1 MNALLARW
9 LLAGEWRMHPVRA
22 LVAMGAIALGVALG
36 FAIHLINAAAFNEF
50 TAAVKSVSGVSDLQV
65 RGVQAS
71 FDEALFGQLAQREG
85 VALASPV
92 LEVDAAL
99 PEREGML
106 KILGLDVFRAA
117 AIAPDLVGVPQQGRA
132 FDTLMDDTIFLSPA
146 AMAWLDLKAGD
157 ALTLRSGTADVS
169 LRVAGGLVRAR
180 PGQRI
185 AVMDIAAAQWRFD
198 RLGAL
203 SRIELKLEPGVDR
216 EAFRARLQRD
226 LGAALLVTE
235 TEDQEARSNN
245 MSRAYR
251 VNLTVLAL
259 VALFTGAFL
268 VFSTQALSVIRRRQ
282 QFALLRVLGSSRRQV
297 LSQVLAEGALLGV
310 AGSLLG
316 LLLGYALAALALRA
330 FGGDLG
336 GGYFPGVQP
345 SVRFEPLAALVFFL
359 AGSGIAI
366 LGSAS
371 PAWEAARA
379 RPAPALKAG
388 SEDVALARLAR
399 PWPALACLLLGAA
412 LTRLPPVHGLPIF
425 GYLAVALLLIGG
437 IALMPRFASWVF
449 RAAASLG
456 ARSGAVG
463 TLALAR
469 LANAPNQASIALGG
483 VLSSFAL
490 MVAMAIMVASFRVS
504 VDDWLRHILSAD
516 LYVRSPAAAD
526 AGGLGPEQQR
536 RLAAVPGVLR
546 ADLQRVTQLTLD
558 PAQPGVA
565 LIARPIDPADPGRML
580 PLTGPSADAGTARPV
595 WVSEAMVDLYGYRVG
610 NTVTLPLAGKPQ
622 ALLVAGVWRDY
633 ARQSGAI
640 QMRLSDYQALT
651 GDMTVNDAA
660 LWLAPG
666 ARVADVAA
674 AVRALPFGAA
684 LELAEPGEIRALSLK
699 IFDRSFAITYL
710 LEAVAIIIGLFGVAA
725 TFSAQ
730 TMARAREFGMLRHI
744 GVTRRQVL
752 SMLATE
758 GALLTAAGIAVG
770 FLLGW
775 CISLI
780 LVFIVNPQS
789 FHWTMQL
796 HMPWPTLAT
805 VAAAL
810 LASAAATALVAGR
823 QAVSGDAVRAVR
835 EDW

>member
-310 AGSLLG
+310 A
-316 LLLGYALAALALRA
+316 
-330 FGGDLG
+330 
-336 GGYFPGVQP
+336 
-345 SVRFEPLAALVFFL
+345 
-359 AGSGIAI
+359 
-366 LGSAS
+366 SA
-371 PAWEAARA
+371 
-379 RPAPALKAG
+379 
-388 SEDVALARLAR
+388 
-399 PWPALACLLLGAA
+399 
-412 LTRLPPVHGLPIF
+412 
-425 GYLAVALLLIGG
+425 
-437 IALMPRFASWVF
+437 
-449 RAAASLG
+449 
-456 ARSGAVG
+456 
-463 TLALAR
+463 
-469 LANAPNQASIALGG
+469 
-483 VLSSFAL
+483 
-490 MVAMAIMVASFRVS
+490 
-504 VDDWLRHILSAD
+504 
-516 LYVRSPAAAD
+516 
-526 AGGLGPEQQR
+526 
-536 RLAAVPGVLR
+536 
-546 ADLQRVTQLTLD
+546 
-558 PAQPGVA
+558 
-565 LIARPIDPADPGRML
+565 
-580 PLTGPSADAGTARPV
+580 
-595 WVSEAMVDLYGYRVG
+595 
-610 NTVTLPLAGKPQ
+610 
-622 ALLVAGVWRDY
+622 
-633 ARQSGAI
+633 
-640 QMRLSDYQALT
+640 
-651 GDMTVNDAA
+651 
-660 LWLAPG
+660 
-666 ARVADVAA
+666 
-674 AVRALPFGAA
+674 
-684 LELAEPGEIRALSLK
+684 
-699 IFDRSFAITYL
+699 
-710 LEAVAIIIGLFGVAA
+710 
-725 TFSAQ
+725 
-730 TMARAREFGMLRHI
+730 
-744 GVTRRQVL
+744 
-752 SMLATE
+752 
-758 GALLTAAGIAVG
+758 
-770 FLLGW
+770 
-775 CISLI
+775 
-780 LVFIVNPQS
+780 
-789 FHWTMQL
+789 
-796 HMPWPTLAT
+796 
-805 VAAAL
+805 
-810 LASAAATALVAGR
+810 
-823 QAVSGDAVRAVR
+823 
-835 EDW
+835 